1 MTVSVWH
8 ENGSPPFHPT
18 KEKKRKWQPSQE
30 GYGNFYVQIQE
41 QIKLVFTI
49 NQDRRVVILAML
61 F

>member
-1 MTVSVWH
+1 MKMAALLFTQ
-8 ENGSPPFHPT
+8 
-18 KEKKRKWQPSQE
+18 KKKRKWQPSQE